1 MLLPP
6 SIISSC
12 CLLVVTGDG
21 SDTTTSCSL
30 SSFQSTGMLWVPVI
44 PILSLAL
51 TLLLELNLLKT
62 KVSSKAKK
70 KESQEPKILLVDL
83 HDPQSIKSLLCIGG
97 VVLVT
102 LGFYFYYKQSEKRF
116 RSQLEKPRD
125 GIEGSHR
132 MIGYSR

>member
-1 MLLPP
+1 MAQTQQRHVLSHP
-6 SIISSC
+6 SRAREC
-12 CLLVVTGDG
+12 YGY
-21 SDTTTSCSL
+21 L
-30 SSFQSTGMLWVPVI
+30 SFPFF
-44 PILSLAL
+44 SLAL

-83 HDPQSIKSLLCIGG
+83 HDPQSIKSLLCVGG
-97 VVLVT
+97 VVLAT